1 MRLPIVLVS
10 ALALAAC
17 DSGKKEDAGARAA
30 GGEVLQGT
38 ISDAMIDL
46 DQSTAEAPLA
56 PRKAAKGEDKDAKKG
71 ADASG
76 TAAEEE
82 APAAEVSPSAKPS
95 AKAPTAAAAAD

>member
-17 DSGKKEDAGARAA
+17 NSAKKEDPGARAA
-30 GGEVLQGT
+30 GGEVLEGT
-38 ISDAMIDL
+38 ISDAMLDL
-46 DQSTAEAPLA
+46 DKSTAEAPLA

-76 TAAEEE
+76 AADEEE
-82 APAAEVSPSAKPS
+82 DTPAAEVTPTAKPA
-95 AKAPTAAAAAD
+95 AKASTAAAAD